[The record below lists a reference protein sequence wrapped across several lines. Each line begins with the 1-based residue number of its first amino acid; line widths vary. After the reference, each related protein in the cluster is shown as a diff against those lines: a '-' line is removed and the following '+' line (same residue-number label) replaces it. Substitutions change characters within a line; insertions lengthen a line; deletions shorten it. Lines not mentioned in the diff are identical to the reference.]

1 MLAKQFVN
9 SSKLLEQRLAFVLMF
24 YVTDV
29 CPRPARA
36 QPHGYYSRLFPSA
49 AQPLSS
55 RDEERLIRLGE
66 SMRYVSQREGTLTPR
81 VGFTYFGQF
90 VGHDLS
96 HDTTPLARSHPV
108 AERVPNYRSAYL
120 NLEQIYGG
128 GPMRSPQLFEGESG
142 AEIFRIG
149 KTRQGRPRDLPIE
162 AGELLIADQRN
173 LDNLIL
179 RQLHVVFLKFH
190 NEAVKQL
197 SVTPTTIE
205 GADGIGSGTIFERA
219 QRLVRWHYQWI
230 VRHDFLPRILH
241 NSFWFNRDRS
251 DPLDSDSMPME
262 FSLAAYRFGHSMVRP
277 AYGLNCQKKRV
288 EISELMA
295 LGHERAPVGDDFL
308 IEWGRFFDGL
318 PRSGPVASSSYLDTA
333 LAPTMHRLPES
344 ILRLC
349 VRGEAS
355 DSPMNLPIR
364 TLLRGARA
372 WLPSGQ
378 EVATLLSNKGIL
390 PKKYELTPDQLIQD
404 TCNQSGTVLRATE
417 LHENTPL
424 FYYILKEAEI
434 VGQGRRLGLVG
445 SYIVGQVIRTALYSD
460 PDGYLSAVGPN
471 WQLPQWR
478 FPSGSIGKVNS
489 LINVIRLVGYNK
501 LLPEC
506 DAKWRSLQLGP
517 LLSQR

>member
-1 MLAKQFVN
+1 MCPHIGRRVEAT
-9 SSKLLEQRLAFVLMF
+9 SSEVK
-24 YVTDV
+24 
-29 CPRPARA
+29 
-36 QPHGYYSRLFPSA
+36 GYYSRLVPSA
-49 AQPLSS
+49 AKRLSS

-120 NLEQIYGG
+120 SLEQIYGG

-142 AEIFRIG
+142 AEVFRIG
-149 KTRQGRPRDLPIE
+149 KTPKGRPRDLPIE
-162 AGELLIADQRN
+162 AGEVLSADERN

-197 SVTPTTIE
+197 SATPPTIK
-205 GADGIGSGTIFERA
+205 GADSIGSGTIFERA

-230 VRHDFLPRILH
+230 VRHDFLPRVLH
-241 NSFWFNRDRS
+241 NSFWFNRDRGY
-251 DPLDSDSMPME
+251 PLDSDSIPTE
-262 FSLAAYRFGHSMVRP
+262 FSLAAHRFGHSMVRP
-277 AYGLNCQKKRV
+277 AYGLNCRRKRV
-288 EISELMA
+288 EISELMS

-333 LAPTMHRLPES
+333 LAPAMHRLPES

-349 VRGEAS
+349 VRDEVS
-355 DSPMNLPIR
+355 DSPASLPIR

-372 WLPSGQ
+372 CLPSGQ
-378 EVATLLSNKGIL
+378 EVAALLSKKGIL
-390 PKKYELTPDQLIQD
+390 AARYELTPDQLVQD
-404 TCNQSGTVLRATE
+404 VCNQSGTVLGDTE

-434 VGQGRRLGLVG
+434 VGQGRTLGPVG

-460 PDGYLSAVGPN
+460 PDGYLSAIGPN

-489 LINVIRLVGYNK
+489 LIGVIRLVGDAE

-506 DAKWRSLQLGP
+506 DAKRRSLPLES